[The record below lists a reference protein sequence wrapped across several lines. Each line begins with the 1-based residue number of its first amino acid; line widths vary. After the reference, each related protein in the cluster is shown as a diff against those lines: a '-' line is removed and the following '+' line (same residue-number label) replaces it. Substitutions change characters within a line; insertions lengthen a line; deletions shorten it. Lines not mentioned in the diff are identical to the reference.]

1 MADGLQIFSNEQF
14 GNVRTIVEGETVLFC
29 GSDVAGALGYERP
42 TKAIMDHCRGVLKRD
57 IIDNLGRTQSAGFI
71 PEGDVYRLIVRSKL
85 ASAIQFERWLF
96 DEVLPILRKTGAY
109 LTPEKIEEVLLNPD
123 TIIALATQIKT
134 LQAKVTQD
142 APKVQLADAITGSK
156 TSILVGDLAKLLS
169 QNGIEMGQN
178 RLFNWLRDN
187 GYLVSRCGE
196 SRNMPTQRSM
206 ELGLMEIKETPFVS
220 NEGIP
225 SIARTTKITGKGQA
239 YFINW
244 FLENAA

>member
-1 MADGLQIFSNEQF
+1 MADGLQIFTNEQF
-14 GNVRTIVEGETVLFC
+14 GNVRTITEGETILFC
-29 GSDVAGALGYERP
+29 GSDIASALGYSAPRN
-42 TKAIMDHCRGVLKRD
+42 AINAHCRGALKRCALTD
-57 IIDNLGRTQSAGFI
+57 GGEQEMLFI

-156 TSILVGDLAKLLS
+156 TSILVEDLAKLLS
-169 QNGIEMGQN
+169 QNGIEMGRN
-178 RLFNWLRDN
+178 RLFIWLREN
-187 GYLVSRCGE
+187 GYLISKSSE

-220 NEGIP
+220 NEGVP